1 MMVKQNTFL
10 LYCSDEL
17 KNCESF
23 LSEKG
28 FLNLVPEH
36 RREPQ
41 VEDCYKKIMVIA
53 KITADFKKS
62 DRMLSNLIKLP
73 FPTTRFAL
81 LSEGSKTDHRILAGV
96 GQWFVDNAI
105 YFSLSHDKSKNGH
118 QLFDWAVENCT
129 LPEDYLQ
136 AALKNEDYDELSF
149 AHLWHGYALVGL
161 EKYADALFILEQVVP
176 FQIKWKKMTGE
187 IYRKIEFNL
196 PKALV
201 TLCEFKLNPTR
212 QNLIAA
218 QKGIEEYIKSL
229 RESRFKLW
237 GYLYY
242 FHLKEQFAD
251 VYAANPKE
259 YPEEAQV
266 PAKEKMKEIPPTG
279 SAEPQTVCI
288 WDVVSILVGDEI
300 GTDVELKDYVLDITR
315 RGEFPVL
322 STLYDL
328 YLQWDE
334 FDAAELA
341 EETRRL
347 LALKDLNPEI
357 RKKTEILKEIAEY
370 SAAKGSG
377 RLVLTPEN
385 PE

>member
-1 MMVKQNTFL
+1 MKKKGNAIQISNFFSDFLGEQLNNPEADVLEKLIIYLILNDTEQVKIHIRAAL
-10 LYCSDEL
+10 DLGYLIRSSRWGALSDDHRKSQDNLVFTGQLQINHAIYLHLVHE
-17 KNCESF
+17 K
-23 LSEKG
+23 SEK
-28 FLNLVPEH
+28 P
-36 RREPQ
+36 
-41 VEDCYKKIMVIA
+41 
-53 KITADFKKS
+53 
-62 DRMLSNLIKLP
+62 
-73 FPTTRFAL
+73 
-81 LSEGSKTDHRILAGV
+81 
-96 GQWFVDNAI
+96 
-105 YFSLSHDKSKNGH
+105 H
-118 QLFDWAVENCT
+118 QLFEWAVENCT
-129 LPEDYLQ
+129 LPDDFIHGRINI
-136 AALKNEDYDELSF
+136 KCHNEV
-149 AHLWHGYALVGL
+149 AVPHLWHGYALVGL
-161 EKYADALFILEQVVP
+161 ERYEEALPFLIQVEP
-176 FQIKWKKMTGE
+176 LFTDYKKTGGE
-187 IYRKIEFNL
+187 IYQKIEFNL
-196 PKALV
+196 PKALIP
-201 TLCEFKLNPTR
+201 LCEFKLNPTR
-212 QNLIAA
+212 QNLINT

-229 RESRFKLW
+229 REPRFKLW

-251 VYAANPKE
+251 VYAADPKE
-259 YPEEAQV
+259 YPEEAQF

-300 GTDVELKDYVLDITR
+300 GTDVGLKDYVLDVTR

-347 LALKDLNPEI
+347 LALKDLDPEI

-377 RLVLTPEN
+377 RLVLKPE
-385 PE
+385 EGE